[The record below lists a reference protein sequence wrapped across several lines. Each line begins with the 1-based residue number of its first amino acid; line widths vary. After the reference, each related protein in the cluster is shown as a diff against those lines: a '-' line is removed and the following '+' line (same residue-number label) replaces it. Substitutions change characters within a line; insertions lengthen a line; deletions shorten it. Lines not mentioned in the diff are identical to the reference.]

1 MANVAYL
8 TVVTPTAM
16 IASNAIAVV
25 SNIFIHM
32 YDNVSVRTALSNILQ
47 NSVFIH

>member
-1 MANVAYL
+1 MANIAYL

-25 SNIFIHM
+25 SIF
-32 YDNVSVRTALSNILQ
+32 V
-47 NSVFIH
+47 